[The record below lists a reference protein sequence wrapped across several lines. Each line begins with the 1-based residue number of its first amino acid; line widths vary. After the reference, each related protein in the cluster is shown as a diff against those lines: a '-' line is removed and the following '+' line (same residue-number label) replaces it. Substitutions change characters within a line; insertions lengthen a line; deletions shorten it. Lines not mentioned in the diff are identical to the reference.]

1 MRKLNEMFSA
11 MKTTILSMDKKNKTI
26 LGIVAVALVGA
37 VTFGGYQLST
47 IGKTVDSDVKQT
59 EKVKKTEDSKK
70 DSSTDKKE
78 VSKKAETKK
87 GKEKEASE
95 KKKESEKSEKSEK
108 MEKST
113 STKKG
118 TANTEKTE
126 SSNTGNTS
134 LNKTNSSNSGN
145 TSSNTTNKQE
155 AAKPAPKPE
164 PTPEPAPQ
172 PTGPTEA
179 ELNAL
184 NEAEKQKVISQA
196 QQNPGGMFDSMDA
209 AAAWGYAQR
218 RDESS
223 PYFGKMFNAVGVG
236 VGDET
241 YGYIVVFN

>member
-1 MRKLNEMFSA
+1 MKKLNEMFSA
-11 MKTTILSMDKKNKTI
+11 MKTTVLSMDKKNKTI

-37 VTFGGYQLST
+37 ITFGGYQLST

-59 EKVKKTEDSKK
+59 EKIKKTEDSKK

-78 VSKKAETKK
+78 DSKKAETK
-87 GKEKEASE
+87 KEKEASE
-95 KKKESEKSEKSEK
+95 KKKGSEKSEKSEK
-108 MEKST
+108 TEKST

-126 SSNTGNTS
+126 SLNTGNAS
-134 LNKTNSSNSGN
+134 SNKINSSNSGN
-145 TSSNTTNKQE
+145 TSSNSTSNKQE

>member
-1 MRKLNEMFSA
+1 MKKLNEMFSA
-11 MKTTILSMDKKNKTI
+11 MKTTVLSMDKKNKTI

-47 IGKTVDSDVKQT
+47 IGKTVDNKVKQT
-59 EKVKKTEDSKK
+59 EKVKNTEDSKK
-70 DSSTDKKE
+70 DSSTDKN
-78 VSKKAETKK
+78 SKKAETKK
-87 GKEKEASE
+87 EKEKEASE

-108 MEKST
+108 TEKST

-118 TANTEKTE
+118 TAERTE

-134 LNKTNSSNSGN
+134 SNKTNSSNSGN

-179 ELNAL
+179 EHEADKQAVIAEAQNA
-184 NEAEKQKVISQA
+184 
-196 QQNPGGMFDSMDA
+196 PGGMFKTMQEASNWATQQVNDPN
-209 AAAWGYAQR
+209 
-218 RDESS
+218 S
-223 PYFGKMFNAVGVG
+223 PYYGKMPGAADVGIG
-236 VGDET
+236 AEI
-241 YGYIVVFN
+241 YGYVAYFY